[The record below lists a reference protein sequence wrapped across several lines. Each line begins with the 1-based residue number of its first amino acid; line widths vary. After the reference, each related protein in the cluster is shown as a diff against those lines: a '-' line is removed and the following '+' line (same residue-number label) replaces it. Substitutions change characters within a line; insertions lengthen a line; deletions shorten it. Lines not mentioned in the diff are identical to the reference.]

1 MLYMLFQTFTYS
13 LCRCRRRRE
22 QKPHISTSRI
32 HRNYISLLCTNVS
45 KLTLKLTQTADKYF
59 PHVVVVD
66 LSASE
71 YIYIYVYNYYI
82 NIWLQRPAASSTSLV
97 KSDKRQ
103 VYYIYIYIHIY
114 RALVCASD
122 GVGSSMCWMARP
134 LGANE
139 LFFTI
144 YCRGDWWLCLN
155 CCYLAV
161 AGNAYVWADFFGLIT
176 ISILWLI
183 WVIK

>member
-45 KLTLKLTQTADKYF
+45 KLTLWVKYKPQTNTF
-59 PHVVVVD
+59 HTWWWWTCQLPN
-66 LSASE
+66 
-71 YIYIYVYNYYI
+71 IYIYVYNYYI
-82 NIWLQRPAASSTSLV
+82 NIWLRRPAASSTSLV

-122 GVGSSMCWMARP
+122 GVGSSMCWMAHP

-144 YCRGDWWLCLN
+144 YCLGDWWLCLN

-161 AGNAYVWADFFGLIT
+161 AGNAYVWADFFG
-176 ISILWLI
+176 
-183 WVIK
+183 